1 MFHCCR
7 KDTFFFRSKSMW
19 NLQGHL
25 KIFIT
30 FHKLKRVPFS
40 TKKRIWNLCE
50 WGGLEKII
58 ERHVIEKLCMDCRGF
73 CTKISLPLIFKF
85 LKCPYILFRK
95 TETVVFTSSLN
106 ELHEECFLTFL
117 SSQMLFTMTFTAI
130 AKAPWEDS
138 KHSRVGTLCRS
149 RLLAW
154 WFIFVTSS

>member
-1 MFHCCR
+1 M
-7 KDTFFFRSKSMW
+7 
-19 NLQGHL
+19 
-25 KIFIT
+25 T

-40 TKKRIWNLCE
+40 TKKKNMKFMRMRRIRKDHRKACY
-50 WGGLEKII
+50 
-58 ERHVIEKLCMDCRGF
+58 RKLCMDCRGF